1 MRQRWVLILL
11 VAVTSFFTG
20 GWLLQRGAASDGN
33 VYQHARL
40 FDDVLSHVSAYY
52 VDSIGQG
59 ELYDKATNGLLE
71 ELHDPYSVLLQGDDY
86 KALTETTTGNYGG
99 LGIQIDVRDWVDHR
113 RGAAPRDSR

>member
-20 GWLLQRGAASDGN
+20 GWLLQQGTARDGN

-59 ELYDKATNGLLE
+59 DLYDKATNGLLE
-71 ELHDPYSVLLQGDDY
+71 ELHDPYPFSAG
-86 KALTETTTGNYGG
+86 
-99 LGIQIDVRDWVDHR
+99 R
-113 RGAAPRDSR
+113 RLSRAKEPATVSWRRAS

>member
-40 FDDVLSHVSAYY
+40 FGGFIGVVLFAGTLV
-52 VDSIGQG
+52 VV
-59 ELYDKATNGLLE
+59 LMLL
-71 ELHDPYSVLLQGDDY
+71 L
-86 KALTETTTGNYGG
+86 
-99 LGIQIDVRDWVDHR
+99 VR
-113 RGAAPRDSR
+113 ST